1 MADEKNL
8 TARAAAW
15 KTLNQCDI
23 RRHDTAA
30 ILNRML
36 SRTDRPAQAADIV
49 FGVIRSRAAL
59 DYILKKYS
67 KIDSSR
73 VKTSAWNL
81 LRIAVYELV
90 YAPKT
95 ADYAIVNEA
104 VQLARDAESAKLA
117 GFINAVLR
125 SIQRAVESRQAPLQA
140 ETIRRM
146 IPQTLQTGCLFVD
159 TLLPD
164 PIKETI
170 QYYSIAFSLPQDLV
184 YTWLKTYGLEQS
196 RLLCFASNRHPSII
210 VQPNTLLIT
219 AAELAQR
226 LTADSVQT
234 EMKAG
239 VVRIRSTGRI
249 NTYPS
254 YLAGLFYIQ
263 DTAAYDAA
271 ALAHPQPQWTALDL
285 CAAPGG
291 KCITLAMLTRDAGTI
306 LATDSSTQ
314 RLQMVRQNIRRLQ
327 LQSIK
332 VIPSGR
338 IHAEVRRQKT
348 LDLII
353 LDVPCSNTG
362 VLARRIEARWHWKP
376 RQTESLQKMQRQL
389 LAQAVQLAGPETKIL
404 YSTCSIQPQ
413 ENQHQIAAFL
423 AEYRRF
429 ALEAEKLTLPSVETE
444 QSFDHDGG
452 YSALLKPK

>member
-1 MADEKNL
+1 MTDRNNL

-15 KTLNQCDI
+15 QALNQCDI
-23 RRHDTAA
+23 LRHDTAA
-30 ILNRML
+30 ILNRLL

-49 FGVIRSRAAL
+49 FGVIRSRGTL

-67 KIDSSR
+67 KTDSSR
-73 VKTSAWNL
+73 VKTAAWNL
-81 LRIAVYELV
+81 LRIAVYELI

-125 SIQRAVESRQAPLQA
+125 NVQRAVESRLAPLQT
-140 ETIRRM
+140 ESLRRM
-146 IPQTLQTGCLFVD
+146 IPQTTLNGCLFAD
-159 TLLPD
+159 NLLPD
-164 PIKETI
+164 PVKETT
-170 QYYSIAFSLPQDLV
+170 QYLSTAFSLPQDLV
-184 YTWLKTYGLEQS
+184 NRWLKTYGPEQT
-196 RLLCFASNRHPSII
+196 RMLCFASNRHPSII
-210 VQPNTLLIT
+210 VQPNILLVT

-226 LTADSVQT
+226 LAADSVQT

-239 VVRIRSTGRI
+239 VLRIRSTGRI

-254 YLAGLFYIQ
+254 YLEGLFYIQ
-263 DTAAYDAA
+263 DTAAFDAI
-271 ALAHPQPQWTALDL
+271 ALAHPQSQWAALDL

-306 LATDSSTQ
+306 LASDSSTQ
-314 RLQMVRQNIRRLQ
+314 RLQMVRQNIQRLRLQ
-327 LQSIK
+327 SVK
-332 VIPSGR
+332 VIPGGH

-348 LDLII
+348 LNLII

-362 VLARRIEARWHWKP
+362 VLARRIEVRWRWKP
-376 RQTESLQKMQRQL
+376 RQIESLQQMQRRL
-389 LAQAVQLAGPETKIL
+389 LEQAVQLAGPETKIL
-404 YSTCSIQPQ
+404 YSTCSIQPE

-423 AEYRRF
+423 AEHRRF
-429 ALEAEKLTLPSVETE
+429 ALEAEKLTLPAVESE
-444 QSFDHDGG
+444 QAFDHDGA
-452 YSALLKPK
+452 YSALLRPK